1 MIFGDKKLIQMEL
14 RIRRVVCKDTYTIGK
29 LEVLEN
35 GVYKRICDTLEDKVR
50 DYNKDGDLLDAGETK
65 VYGQTAIP
73 YGKYEVDMNSISPK
87 FQSREWGKKYK
98 GFVPLIKNV
107 KHFDGIRIHPANK
120 PEDLLGCIGVGINST
135 VGRIASSTAMY
146 YHLMDDY
153 LIPAKER
160 GETITL
166 EIV

>member
-1 MIFGDKKLIQMEL
+1 MTFGDKKLIQMEL
-14 RIRRVVCKDTYTIGK
+14 RIRRVALKDTYTIGK

-35 GVYKRICDTLEDKVR
+35 GVYKRISDTLEDKVR

-65 VYGQTAIP
+65 VYGETCIP
-73 YGKYEVDMNSISPK
+73 YGRYEIDMNSVSPK
-87 FQSREWGKKYK
+87 FKNREWSKRYNGI
-98 GFVPLIKNV
+98 VPLIKDV
-107 KHFDGIRIHPANK
+107 PHFTGIRLHPANK
-120 PEDLLGCIGVGINST
+120 ASDLFGCVSVGLNTS
-135 VGRIASSTAMY
+135 VGRVTSSTAMY